1 MAKPPAPRN
10 AAPAP
15 LARSLTYRLHLLHK
29 VTDLVSQQRYEEEL
43 GMSLSDGRCLATIG
57 SFGPLSVNEL
67 AEHSNLNK
75 SQASRGAQALVDHGL
90 VAKVDHP
97 GDGRGVLLELT
108 PSGRRLW
115 ARSMELIDRRNADIF
130 GCLGEREQQ
139 ALSDFFDRLIAHNRR
154 P

>member
-1 MAKPPAPRN
+1 MPAKPR
-10 AAPAP
+10 AP

-29 VTDLVSQQRYEEEL
+29 ITDQVSQQRYEEAL
-43 GMSLSDGRCLATIG
+43 GLSLSDGRCLATVG

-75 SQASRGAQALVDHGL
+75 SQASRGAQALVDQGL

-108 PSGRRLW
+108 PAGRRLW
-115 ARSMELIDRRNADIF
+115 ARSMDVIDRRNEDIF
-130 GCLGEREQQ
+130 GCLSAKEQA
-139 ALSDFFDRLIAHNRR
+139 ALSEMFDRLIAHNR
-154 P
+154 PG

>member
-1 MAKPPAPRN
+1 MPAHSRT
-10 AAPAP
+10 ATPAP

-29 VTDLVSQQRYEEEL
+29 ITDQVSQQRYEEKL

-75 SQASRGAQALVDHGL
+75 SQASRGAQALVDQGL
-90 VAKVDHP
+90 VDKVDHP

-108 PSGRRLW
+108 PAGRRLW
-115 ARSMELIDRRNADIF
+115 ARSMELIDQRNADIF
-130 GCLGEREQQ
+130 GCLNARERQE
-139 ALSDFFDRLIAHNRR
+139 LSNLFDRLIEHNRR
-154 P
+154 S